1 MKPLPTTEIA
11 TSFAP
16 ARPGTPR
23 AFDKTKAE
31 SDAKVRS
38 PDARSDREVKHAIRA
53 SANAADKPIDD
64 GEQTQ
69 TATTFDAVVNDIVD
83 VKVETSSAAMELAS
97 PQVSALSTEVAAV
110 LQGIPAPS
118 CANAAAAANSADS
131 NPTKETPDATLQSI
145 GDADDDMTRLAEQLA
160 ARAVA
165 RNRGAAP
172 ATDAIVRPAP
182 AVAETGN
189 DTAAVSVAALQ
200 EKTGFDG
207 AVKVTANH
215 QKWFQSVAPV
225 LTGVSNS
232 LTRAEG
238 RNFGVEAASSENNA
252 VEVLSSDSG
261 SSLVE
266 NSFEG
271 KPSFGDQSSAHQN
284 AEDTSSRDSAKRGQT
299 TAISGIGNS
308 TLRSDPAG
316 VAAPY
321 QQIRA
326 AVAEAIV
333 GANSAHRTDYVSLYA
348 DRPTSSN
355 LTLKT
360 LEISLEPPDLGRVN
374 VKMNLASRDL
384 KLEIEASK
392 ASTAQMLSN
401 DQASLKLELLNDNA
415 DLSSVLVSVTSTVSD
430 AGAAR
435 GAANGDQQFA
445 GNARTANENTFAST
459 TGGGRDDRKPPQQSG
474 PDESGSRRSHRDGKV
489 DTAGTSATGKALYI

>member
-1 MKPLPTTEIA
+1 MKPLPTEIA

-16 ARPGTPR
+16 ARPGTPK
-23 AFDKTKAE
+23 AFDKTKGE
-31 SDAKVRS
+31 SDAKIRS
-38 PDARSDREVKHAIRA
+38 PDARSDREVKYAGRT
-53 SANAADKPIDD
+53 SAKDADKPIDD

-69 TATTFDAVVNDIVD
+69 TGTTFDALVNDIVD
-83 VKVETSSAAMELAS
+83 VKAETSGAAIEFAS

-118 CANAAAAANSADS
+118 CADASAADNSADS
-131 NPTKETPDATLQSI
+131 TPTTETPDVSLQSI
-145 GDADDDMTRLAEQLA
+145 GSADDDMTRLAEQLA

-165 RNRGAAP
+165 RNRTAAP
-172 ATDAIVRPAP
+172 ANDAIVRPAP
-182 AVAETGN
+182 AVAETG
-189 DTAAVSVAALQ
+189 TGAAAVSVAALQ

-232 LTRAEG
+232 MTRADE
-238 RNFGVEAASSENNA
+238 RTFGVEAASSE
-252 VEVLSSDSG
+252 EILPSDRASP
-261 SSLVE
+261 LIE
-266 NSFEG
+266 NPIEG
-271 KPSFGDQSSAHQN
+271 KPSFGEQSSAHQN
-284 AEDTSSRDSAKRGQT
+284 ADDGSSRDGTKRGQT

-308 TLRSDPAG
+308 TLRNDAAG

-333 GANSAHRTDYVSLYA
+333 GANSAQQTDYVSLYA

-374 VKMNLASRDL
+374 IKMNLASRDL

-415 DLSSVLVSVTSTVSD
+415 DLSSVLVSVTSAVSD

-445 GNARTANENTFAST
+445 GNSRTANDNTFAST
-459 TGGGRDDRKPPQQSG
+459 TGGGRDDRKPPQQSALEQHG
-474 PDESGSRRSHRDGKV
+474 GARTHRDAKV
-489 DTAGTSATGKALYI
+489 DTAGNSATGKALYI